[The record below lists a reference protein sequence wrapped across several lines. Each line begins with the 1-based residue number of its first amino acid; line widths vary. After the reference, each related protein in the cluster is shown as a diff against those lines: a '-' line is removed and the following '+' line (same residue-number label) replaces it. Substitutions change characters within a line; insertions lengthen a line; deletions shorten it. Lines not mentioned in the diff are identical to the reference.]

1 MLFRQFTV
9 RDPGNRVTDAKRLLF
24 TNARL
29 INEGSIREGDLL
41 IEGERIAKIA
51 GSITADA
58 AMRVIDAD
66 GRFLMPGMIDDQVH
80 FREPGLTH
88 KGDLA
93 SESAAAVAGGITSFL
108 DMPNVNPQTVTREA
122 LAAKYRLAASASRL
136 RSSTRRPAP
145 TAWP

>member
-122 LAAKYRLAASASRL
+122 LAAKYRLANGRC
-136 RSSTRRPAP
+136 RG
-145 TAWP
+145 